1 MPLGG
6 SARCTISSNDSKGD
20 SVSMQNVLLVRYGE
34 VFLKGAN
41 RPHFLK
47 VLTDNVKRAVKPLG
61 GRVWLSDSRIY
72 VADFSDLQ
80 ACIDRV
86 TKVFGVY
93 SVSPAVELEKDFEEI
108 AAACI
113 EMMQPYSGTF
123 KVMGKRSDKKFP
135 MNSMEIAME
144 IGGRVL
150 ESNPNLR
157 VDVHTPQHRL
167 MVEIRDKAYICVEEI
182 KAVGGMPMGTGGKA
196 ALLLSGGI
204 DSPVA
209 GYQLMKR
216 GVKLCAIHFQSPPY
230 TGELAKDKVLQLA
243 KKLAFYSNGMRVY
256 MVPFTKCQLEIH
268 EKCPEELGTLITRRF
283 MMRIAERIARDF
295 GALALI
301 TGESL
306 GQVASQTMEA
316 LTCTDAVVDMP
327 VFRPLIGLDKTEIM
341 EIAERIDTYE
351 TSILPYE
358 DCCTVFTPR
367 HPVTKPKV
375 ETMPK
380 VEEKL
385 DVEALVN
392 EAVEN
397 TEMVIVDPE

>member
-1 MPLGG
+1 M
-6 SARCTISSNDSKGD
+6 R
-20 SVSMQNVLLVRYGE
+20 QVLLVRYGE

-47 VLTDNVKRAVKPLG
+47 VLTDNIKRVVKPLG
-61 GRVWLSDSRIY
+61 GHVWLSDSRVY
-72 VADFSDLQ
+72 VSDFSDLN
-80 ACIDRV
+80 ATIDRV

-93 SVSPAVELEKDFEEI
+93 SVSPAVEMEKDLDVI
-108 AAACI
+108 AAQCV
-113 EMMQPYSGTF
+113 EMMRPYSGTF
-123 KVMGKRSDKKFP
+123 KVQGKRSDKKFP

-150 ESNPNLR
+150 ESNPNLK
-157 VDVHTPQHRL
+157 VDVHAPQHRL
-167 MVEIRDKAYICVEEI
+167 MVEIRDMAYICVEEI
-182 KAVGGMPMGTGGKA
+182 KAVGGLPMGCGGKA

-230 TGELAKDKVLQLA
+230 TGELARDKVLQLA
-243 KKLAFYSNGMRVY
+243 KKLAYYSGGMRVY
-256 MVPFTKCQLEIH
+256 MVPFTRCQLEIH

-283 MMRIAERIARDF
+283 MMRIAEALAKDF

-316 LTCTDAVVDMP
+316 ITCTDAVVNMP
-327 VFRPLIGLDKTEIM
+327 VFRPLIGMDKTEIM
-341 EIAERIDTYE
+341 DIANRIDTFE

-367 HPVTKPKV
+367 HPVTRPKL
-375 ETMPK
+375 ETMPRA
-380 VEEKL
+380 EGKL
-385 DVEALVN
+385 DVEALVK
-392 EAVEN
+392 EAVEG
-397 TEMVIVDPE
+397 TEKLIIDPE

>member
-1 MPLGG
+1 M
-6 SARCTISSNDSKGD
+6 RD
-20 SVSMQNVLLVRYGE
+20 VLLVRFGE

-47 VLTDNVKRAVKPLG
+47 VLVDNIRRNVKDINGK
-61 GRVWLSDSRIY
+61 VWMSDSRIY
-72 VADFSDLQ
+72 VSDFTDLQ
-80 ACIDRV
+80 ECIARV

-93 SVSPAVELEKDFEEI
+93 SVSPAVEMEKDYETI
-108 AAACI
+108 AQQCVK
-113 EMMQPYSGTF
+113 MMQPLSGTF

-135 MNSMEIAME
+135 MNSMELNAE
-144 IGGRVL
+144 LGGRIL
-150 ESNPNLR
+150 DANPNLT
-157 VDVHTPQHRL
+157 VDVHNPQHKL
-167 MVEIRDKAYICVEEI
+167 HVEIRDNAYICVEEI
-182 KAVGGMPMGTGGKA
+182 HAVGGLPLGTGGKA

-209 GYQLMKR
+209 GYQMMKR
-216 GVKLCAIHFQSPPY
+216 GVRLCAIHFQSPPY
-230 TGELAKDKVLQLA
+230 TGELARDKVMQLA
-243 KKLAFYSNGMRVY
+243 KKLAGYGAGLRVY

-268 EKCPEELGTLITRRF
+268 EKCPDELGTVITRRF
-283 MMRIAERIARDF
+283 MMRIAEKIARQF
-295 GALALI
+295 GAQALI

-316 LTCTDAVVDMP
+316 IGCTDAVCTMP
-327 VFRPLIGLDKTEIM
+327 VFRPLIGMDKMEIM
-341 EIAERIDTYE
+341 AIAEKIDTYE
-351 TSILPYE
+351 TSVLPYE

-380 VEEKL
+380 VESQL
-385 DVEALVN
+385 DIEALVN

-397 TEMVIVDPE
+397 TQMEIV

>member
-1 MPLGG
+1 
-6 SARCTISSNDSKGD
+6 
-20 SVSMQNVLLVRYGE
+20 MQQVLLVRYGE

-47 VLTDNVKRAVKPLG
+47 ALTDNVKRVVKPLG
-61 GRVWLSDSRIY
+61 GHVWLSDSRIY
-72 VADFSDLQ
+72 VSNVSDMQ
-80 ACIDRV
+80 ACIENV
-86 TKVFGVY
+86 SKVFGVY
-93 SVSPAVELEKDFEEI
+93 SVSPAIEIEKDFEAI
-108 AAACI
+108 AAECVK
-113 EMMQPYSGTF
+113 MMQPYSGTF
-123 KVMGKRSDKKFP
+123 KVQGKRSDKKFP
-135 MNSMEIAME
+135 LNSMEIGAE
-144 IGGRVL
+144 IGGRIL
-150 ESNPNLR
+150 EANPNLT
-157 VDVHTPQHRL
+157 VDVHKPQHRL
-167 MVEIRDKAYICVEEI
+167 MVEIRDMAYICVEEI
-182 KAVGGMPMGTGGKA
+182 MGVGGMPMGTGGKA

-216 GVKLCAIHFQSPPY
+216 GVKICAIHFQSPPY

-243 KKLAFYSNGMRVY
+243 KKLAWYSGGMRVY
-256 MVPFTKCQLEIH
+256 LVPFTKCQLEIH
-268 EKCPEELGTLITRRF
+268 EKCPDELGTLITRRF
-283 MMRIAERIARDF
+283 MMRIAERIADDF

-316 LTCTDAVVDMP
+316 ITCTDAVVNMP

-341 EIAERIDTYE
+341 AIAEKIDTYE

-367 HPVTKPKV
+367 HPVTRPKV

-380 VEEKL
+380 VEAKL

-392 EAVEN
+392 EAVEG
-397 TEMVIVDPE
+397 TEMLII

>member
-1 MPLGG
+1 M
-6 SARCTISSNDSKGD
+6 RD
-20 SVSMQNVLLVRYGE
+20 VLLVRYGE

-47 VLTDNVKRAVKPLG
+47 VLTDNVKKAVKPIG

-72 VADFSDLQ
+72 VSDFEDLQ
-80 ACIDRV
+80 DCISRV

-93 SVSPAVELEKDFEEI
+93 SVSPAVEMEKDFDAI
-108 AAACI
+108 AAKCC
-113 EMMQPYSGTF
+113 EMLKDYEGSF
-123 KVMGKRSDKKFP
+123 KVFARRSDKKFP
-135 MNSMEIAME
+135 LNSMEIGQE
-144 IGGRVL
+144 IGGRIL
-150 ESNPNLR
+150 DSNPKLW
-157 VDVHTPQHRL
+157 VDVHKPTHR
-167 MVEIRDKAYICVEEI
+167 MNVEIRDNAYLCVEEV

-216 GVKLCAIHFQSPPY
+216 GVRCCAIHFQSPPY
-230 TGELAKDKVLQLA
+230 TGELARDKVMQLA
-243 KKLAFYSNGMRVY
+243 KQLAAYSGGMKVY
-256 MVPFTKCQLEIH
+256 LVPFTKCQLEIH
-268 EKCPEELGTLITRRF
+268 EKCAYGLGTLITRRF
-283 MMRIAERIARDF
+283 MMRIAERLAQQF
-295 GALALI
+295 GAQALI

-316 LTCTDAVVDMP
+316 LGCTDAVVNMP
-327 VFRPLIGLDKTEIM
+327 VFRPLIGMDKVEIM
-341 EIAERIDTYE
+341 EIAERIGTYA

-367 HPVTKPKV
+367 HPVTKPKLA
-375 ETMPK
+375 TMPDA
-380 VEEKL
+380 ERKL
-385 DVEALVN
+385 DIEALVN

-397 TEMVIVDPE
+397 TEVEFV

>member
-1 MPLGG
+1 
-6 SARCTISSNDSKGD
+6 
-20 SVSMQNVLLVRYGE
+20 MQQVLLVRYGE

-47 VLTDNVKRAVKPLG
+47 ALTDNIKRAVKPLG
-61 GRVWLSDSRIY
+61 GHVWLSDSRVY
-72 VADFSDLQ
+72 VSQFSDLEQ
-80 ACIDRV
+80 CIDRV
-86 TKVFGVY
+86 SKVFGVY
-93 SVSPAVELEKDFEEI
+93 SVSPAVEMEKDFEII
-108 AAACI
+108 AAECVK
-113 EMMQPYSGTF
+113 MMQPCSGTF
-123 KVMGKRSDKKFP
+123 KVQGKRSDKRFP
-135 MNSMEIAME
+135 MNSMELAAE

-150 ESNPNLR
+150 ESNPNLK
-157 VDVHTPQHRL
+157 VDVHKPRHRL
-167 MVEIRDKAYICVEEI
+167 MVEIRDNAYICVEEI

-209 GYQLMKR
+209 GYQMMKR

-243 KKLAFYSNGMRVY
+243 KKLAWYMGGIRVY
-256 MVPFTKCQLEIH
+256 LVPFTKCQLEIH

-283 MMRIAERIARDF
+283 MMRIAQRIARDY

-341 EIAERIDTYE
+341 EIAERIDTYA

-380 VEEKL
+380 VESKL

-392 EAVEN
+392 EAVEG
-397 TEMVIVDPE
+397 TEMLVISG

>member
-1 MPLGG
+1 M
-6 SARCTISSNDSKGD
+6 R
-20 SVSMQNVLLVRYGE
+20 QVLLIRYGE

-47 VLTDNVKRAVKPLG
+47 VLTDNVKKAVKPLG
-61 GRVWLSDSRIY
+61 GHVWLSDSRIY
-72 VADFSDLQ
+72 VSDFTDMD
-80 ACIDRV
+80 ACVERAS
-86 TKVFGVY
+86 KVFGVY
-93 SVSPAVELEKDFEEI
+93 SVSPAVELDKDFEQI
-108 AAACI
+108 AAACV
-113 EMMQPYSGTF
+113 EMMKPLSGTF
-123 KVMGKRSDKKFP
+123 KVFGKRSDKKFP

-144 IGGRVL
+144 IGHRVL
-150 ESNPNLR
+150 EANPNLT

-167 MVEIRDKAYICVEEI
+167 MVEIRDMAYICVTEI
-182 KAVGGMPMGTGGKA
+182 MAVGGMPMGTGGKA

-230 TGELAKDKVLQLA
+230 TGELARDKVIQLA
-243 KKLAFYSNGMRVY
+243 KKLAFYSGGMRVY

-283 MMRIAERIARDF
+283 MMRIAEKLAEDF

-316 LTCTDAVVDMP
+316 LVCTNAVVKMP
-327 VFRPLIGLDKTEIM
+327 VFRPLIGLDKNEIM
-341 EIAERIDTYE
+341 DIAGRIDTYD

-367 HPVTKPKV
+367 HPVTKPKL

-385 DVEALVN
+385 DIDALVS
-392 EAVEN
+392 EAVEK
-397 TEMVIVDPE
+397 TEVLIVDPE

>member
-1 MPLGG
+1 M
-6 SARCTISSNDSKGD
+6 RH
-20 SVSMQNVLLVRYGE
+20 VLLVRYGE

-47 VLTDNVKRAVKPLG
+47 VLSDNVKKAVKPIG
-61 GRVWLSDSRIY
+61 GHVWLSDSRIY
-72 VADFSDLQ
+72 VSQFNDMEQ
-80 ACIDRV
+80 CIERV
-86 TKVFGVY
+86 SKVFGVY
-93 SVSPAVELEKDFEEI
+93 SVSPAVEMEKDFETI
-108 AAACI
+108 AAECVK
-113 EMMQPYSGTF
+113 MMKPFSGTF

-135 MNSMEIAME
+135 MNSMEIACE

-150 ESNPNLR
+150 EANPNLK
-157 VDVHTPQHRL
+157 VDVHKPQHRL
-167 MVEIRDKAYICVEEI
+167 MVEIRDNAYICVEEI

-243 KKLAFYSNGMRVY
+243 KKLAWYMGGMRVY
-256 MVPFTKCQLEIH
+256 LVPFTRCQLEIH

-283 MMRIAERIARDF
+283 MMRIAERLAKDY

-316 LTCTDAVVDMP
+316 LTCTDAVVEMP

-375 ETMPK
+375 ETMPR
-380 VEEKL
+380 VESGL
-385 DVEALVN
+385 DVEALVR

-397 TEMVIVDPE
+397 TETVIVNG

>member
-1 MPLGG
+1 M
-6 SARCTISSNDSKGD
+6 RD
-20 SVSMQNVLLVRYGE
+20 VLLVRYGE

-47 VLTDNVKRAVKPLG
+47 VLTDNIKRAVKPLG
-61 GRVWLSDSRIY
+61 GHVWLSDARVY
-72 VADFSDLQ
+72 VSDFNDLQ
-80 ACIDRV
+80 ACVDRV
-86 TKVFGVY
+86 SKVFGVY
-93 SVSPAVELEKDFEEI
+93 SVSPAVEMEKDLDVI
-108 AAACI
+108 A
-113 EMMQPYSGTF
+113 EQSVKMMAPLSGTF
-123 KVMGKRSDKKFP
+123 KVLGKRSDKNFP
-135 MNSMEIAME
+135 MNSMELAAELGHRI
-144 IGGRVL
+144 L
-150 ESNPNLR
+150 EANPNLR
-157 VDVHTPQHRL
+157 VDVHKPQHRL
-167 MVEIRDKAYICVEEI
+167 TVEIRDNAYICVEEI
-182 KAVGGMPMGTGGKA
+182 LAVGGMPMGTGGRA

-209 GYQLMKR
+209 GYQMMKR
-216 GVKLCAIHFQSPPY
+216 GVRMCAIHFQSPPY

-243 KKLAFYSNGMRVY
+243 KKLAWYSGGMRVY
-256 MVPFTKCQLEIH
+256 LVPFTKCQLEIH
-268 EKCPEELGTLITRRF
+268 EKCPEELGTLVTRRF

-316 LTCTDAVVDMP
+316 LVCTDAVVNMP

-341 EIAERIDTYE
+341 DIANKIDTYD

-367 HPVTKPKV
+367 HPVTKPKL

-385 DVEALVN
+385 DVEALVE
-392 EAVEN
+392 EAIAGTETVMVEG
-397 TEMVIVDPE
+397 